1 MEKPQGYDEAEAKTA
16 GGDFPQPTAGGY
28 VAKIVSALFGESKKG
43 NKKMLT
49 IGLDIAEGDF
59 KDHYTQLSEKF
70 DKDAYLKIYQLTEG
84 DNVNYFKGLIAAI
97 EHSNQGFKFD
107 FDEKKLIGKKLGI
120 NLREEEYLNKDNVIK
135 TIMKV
140 AYHCSAEEARAGLTP
155 LPLKQLKGVGAKPQT
170 TFNQDVPSSDG
181 LPF

>member
-16 GGDFPQPTAGGY
+16 GGDFAQPTAGGY
-28 VAKIVSALFGESKKG
+28 VAKIVSAVFGVSKTQ
-43 NKKMLT
+43 KKMLT
-49 IGLDIAEGDF
+49 IGLDIAEGEF

-84 DNVNYFKGLIAAI
+84 DNVNYFKGLVSAI

-107 FDEKKLIGKKLGI
+107 FDEKKLIGKKLGV

-135 TIMKV
+135 TILKV
-140 AYHCSAEEARAGLTP
+140 AYHCSADEARAGLAP
-155 LPLKQLKGVGAKPQT
+155 LAIKQLKGVGAKPQT
-170 TFNQDVPSSDG
+170 TSHSKDVPKDDD